1 MALLCELTTFFDVLQ
16 RDDSVLIFRLFVA
29 IQQLV
34 KVAIAFGQQSAAS
47 LMDFFDNGID
57 DHIRGP
63 SSERR
68 R

>member
-47 LMDFFDNGID
+47 LMDLFDKGID